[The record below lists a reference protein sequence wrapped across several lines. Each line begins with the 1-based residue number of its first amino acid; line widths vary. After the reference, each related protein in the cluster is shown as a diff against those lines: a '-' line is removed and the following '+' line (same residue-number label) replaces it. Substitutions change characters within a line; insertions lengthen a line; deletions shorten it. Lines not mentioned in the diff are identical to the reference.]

1 MQPVLGVLLALA
13 AALGSGRAPGWVA
26 VGLEGAGQ
34 CGSQGRA
41 SGRAG
46 SLQAMP
52 CPTADG
58 GCREQRVM

>member
-34 CGSQGRA
+34 CGARGRA
-41 SGRAG
+41 SGQSG

-52 CPTADG
+52 CPTAEG
-58 GCREQRVM
+58 AAGCREL